1 MKIET
6 GPEDG
11 GSEDEE
17 GEEEGRMES
26 LEYEMNSPNAL
37 LMK

>member
-6 GPEDG
+6 GPGDG
-11 GSEDEE
+11 GSEGVEE
-17 GEEEGRMES
+17 RGRRRMES
-26 LEYEMNSPNAL
+26 LEYEMNLPNAL